1 MEVQLKRSSRQRVQH
16 DNHATVYHLSHLRL
30 HNYLKSFPAGSSD
43 LVGSSEDL
51 NPLFDRSKLL
61 ITSRSSRFTKRHD
74 STRLP
79 ILGQAQQLQK
89 PSVDIL
95 VHSSEML
102 ERSSETLFRE
112 SGPDDVL
119 KDTGR
124 VLGPLEELLDISKT
138 VLAFEE
144 ILTLE

>member
-1 MEVQLKRSSRQRVQH
+1 MAWMGLVPSSYRAYVTLRSRGKVGDVCTIETFVASK
-16 DNHATVYHLSHLRL
+16 DATWHATLHHLFHLL
-30 HNYLKSFPAGSSD
+30 LQNYSISFPADCSD

-61 ITSRSSRFTKRHD
+61 ITSRSSRFTKGHN

-79 ILGQAQQLQK
+79 ILRQAQQLQQT
-89 PSVDIL
+89 SVDFL

-102 ERSSETLFRE
+102 ERSSETLFGE

-119 KDTGR
+119 EDTG
-124 VLGPLEELLDISKT
+124 
-138 VLAFEE
+138 
-144 ILTLE
+144 

>member
-1 MEVQLKRSSRQRVQH
+1 MQLSTISLIYGYITTL
-16 DNHATVYHLSHLRL
+16 NPSLLSIC
-30 HNYLKSFPAGSSD
+30 D

-51 NPLFDRSKLL
+51 DPLFDRSKLL
-61 ITSRSSRFTKRHD
+61 IASRSSRFTKGHN

-119 KDTGR
+119 KDTG
-124 VLGPLEELLDISKT
+124 
-138 VLAFEE
+138 
-144 ILTLE
+144 